1 LNVLGLLS
9 PELVLLATGLLILI
23 LDLIFHRDG
32 GRQDWMPLVGVAG
45 LIGALLATSLLW
57 GTHESLLGGMLAVDS
72 FALFFKV
79 VAGLSTLLVILASW
93 DYFKDKTPFEG
104 EFFGLL
110 VLAALAITLASAST
124 DLIMIYLSMEFL
136 SIASYILVGY
146 LRNDPKANEG
156 AMKYFLYGAIASA
169 IMLYGMSLVYG
180 VTGTTNLAGI
190 AQVLASGQ
198 LTGGMLW
205 LVLPALVMILAG
217 FGFKIALVPFH
228 HWSPDAY
235 EGAPTPVTAFLSV
248 GPKAAGFAILVRV
261 FLVAFPSF
269 QLDWVAVLAG
279 ISMITMTLGNV
290 VALKQKNIKRMLAYS
305 SIAHAG
311 YILIGFA
318 SVALESPSLFNGVN
332 GVLLYLLG
340 YLFSNVGVFVAV
352 IAFENSTGSN
362 QISDY
367 AGLVKRSPWLA
378 GTLFVLLLS
387 LTGIPPTAGFMG
399 KFFVFAAALNV
410 QFYVLALVGIVNSAI
425 AAFYYLNV
433 ARYMFFLP
441 AEEET
446 RVRISPSLA
455 VALGIATVVTL
466 VIGLYP
472 QPFIDFAT
480 QSVKMLSIL

>member
-1 LNVLGLLS
+1 LNLLGLLS
-9 PELVLLATGLLILI
+9 PELVLLITGLLILI
-23 LDLIFHRDG
+23 LDMVFHHRDG
-32 GRQDWMPLVGVAG
+32 RREWLPFVGIAGLVGALVA
-45 LIGALLATSLLW
+45 ASLLW
-57 GTHESLLGGMLAVDS
+57 GRQESLLSGMMAVDS

-93 DYFKDKTPFEG
+93 DYFRGKTPYEG
-104 EFFGLL
+104 EFYGLL
-110 VLAALAITLASAST
+110 VLAALAITLAASST

-146 LRNDPKANEG
+146 LRDDPKSNEG
-156 AMKYFLYGAIASA
+156 AIKYFLYGAIASG
-169 IMLYGMSLVYG
+169 IMLYGMSLLYG
-180 VTGTTNLAGI
+180 VTGTTSLAEI
-190 AQVLASGQ
+190 AKVFAAGKVA
-198 LTGGMLW
+198 GDMLW
-205 LVLPALVMILAG
+205 LVLPALVMLLAG

-228 HWSPDAY
+228 QWAPDAY

-248 GPKAAGFAILVRV
+248 GPKAAGFAILIRV
-261 FLVAFPSF
+261 FLAAFPAF
-269 QLDWVAVLAG
+269 QVDWVAVLAA
-279 ISMITMTLGNV
+279 ISMVTMTLGNV
-290 VALKQKNIKRMLAYS
+290 VALKQTNIKRMLAYS

-318 SVALESPSLFNGVN
+318 SVALKSPSIFNGVN

-340 YLFSNVGVFVAV
+340 YLFTNVGAFVAV
-352 IAFENSTGSN
+352 IAFENGTGSN

-387 LTGIPPTAGFMG
+387 LTGIPPTAGFLG
-399 KFFVFAAALNV
+399 KFFVFAAAINV
-410 QFYVLALVGIVNSAI
+410 QFWALALVGIINSVI

-441 AEEET
+441 AAEES
-446 RVRISPSLA
+446 RVKISPALA
-455 VALGIATVVTL
+455 VALGIATAVTL
-466 VIGLYP
+466 LIGLYP

-480 QSVKMLSIL
+480 QSVRLLSVF

>member
-1 LNVLGLLS
+1 
-9 PELVLLATGLLILI
+9 
-23 LDLIFHRDG
+23 
-32 GRQDWMPLVGVAG
+32 
-45 LIGALLATSLLW
+45 
-57 GTHESLLGGMLAVDS
+57 
-72 FALFFKV
+72 
-79 VAGLSTLLVILASW
+79 
-93 DYFKDKTPFEG
+93 
-104 EFFGLL
+104 
-110 VLAALAITLASAST
+110 
-124 DLIMIYLSMEFL
+124 
-136 SIASYILVGY
+136 
-146 LRNDPKANEG
+146 
-156 AMKYFLYGAIASA
+156 
-169 IMLYGMSLVYG
+169 
-180 VTGTTNLAGI
+180 
-190 AQVLASGQ
+190 
-198 LTGGMLW
+198 
-205 LVLPALVMILAG
+205 
-217 FGFKIALVPFH
+217 
-228 HWSPDAY
+228 
-235 EGAPTPVTAFLSV
+235 
-248 GPKAAGFAILVRV
+248 
-261 FLVAFPSF
+261 
-269 QLDWVAVLAG
+269 
-279 ISMITMTLGNV
+279 MITMTLGNV

-446 RVRISPSLA
+446 RVGISPSLA

>member
-1 LNVLGLLS
+1 MDILGLLS
-9 PELVLLATGLLILI
+9 PELVLLATGLLVLV
-23 LDLIFHRDG
+23 LDLIFHREG
-32 GRQDWMPLVGVAG
+32 ERRDWLPLVAIAG
-45 LIGALLATSLLW
+45 LIGALVATSLLW
-57 GTHESLLGGMLAVDS
+57 GTHESLLSGMLAVDS

-79 VAGLSTLLVILASW
+79 VAGLATLLVILASW
-93 DYFKDKTPFEG
+93 DYFRGKTPFEG
-104 EFFGLL
+104 EFYGLL

-124 DLIMIYLSMEFL
+124 DLIMVYLSMEFL
-136 SIASYILVGY
+136 SIGSYILVGY
-146 LRNDPKANEG
+146 LRNDAKSNEG
-156 AMKYFLYGAIASA
+156 AIKYFLYGAIASG
-169 IMLYGMSLVYG
+169 IMLYGMALIYG

-190 AQVLASGQ
+190 AEALAGGQ
-198 LTGGMLW
+198 LTGDFLW
-205 LVLPALVMILAG
+205 LVLPALVMLLAG

-269 QLDWVAVLAG
+269 QVDWVAVLAG

-318 SVALESPSLFNGVN
+318 SVALDSPSLFNGVN
-332 GVLLYLLG
+332 GVLLYILG

-362 QISDY
+362 EISDY
-367 AGLVKRSPWLA
+367 SGLVKRSPWLA
-378 GTLFVLLLS
+378 GTMFVLLLS
-387 LTGIPPTAGFMG
+387 LAGIPPTAGFLG
-399 KFFVFAAALNV
+399 KFFVFAAAINV
-410 QFYVLALVGIVNSAI
+410 QFYVLALVGIINSAI

-433 ARYMFFLP
+433 ARFMFFLP
-441 AEEET
+441 AEGES
-446 RVRISPSLA
+446 RVKVSAPLA
-455 VALGIATVVTL
+455 VALGIATGITL
-466 VIGLYP
+466 LIGLFP

-480 QSVKMLSIL
+480 ESVRLLSIL

>member
-1 LNVLGLLS
+1 
-9 PELVLLATGLLILI
+9 VLLITGLLILI
-23 LDLIFHRDG
+23 LDMVFHHRDG
-32 GRQDWMPLVGVAG
+32 RREWLPFVGIAGLVGALVA
-45 LIGALLATSLLW
+45 ASLLW
-57 GTHESLLGGMLAVDS
+57 GRQESLLSGMMAVDS

-93 DYFKDKTPFEG
+93 DYFRGKTPYEG
-104 EFFGLL
+104 EFYGLL
-110 VLAALAITLASAST
+110 VLAALAITLAASST

-146 LRNDPKANEG
+146 LRDDPKSNEG
-156 AMKYFLYGAIASA
+156 AIKYFLYGAIASG
-169 IMLYGMSLVYG
+169 IMLYGMSLLYG
-180 VTGTTNLAGI
+180 VTGTTSLAEI
-190 AQVLASGQ
+190 AKVFAAGKVA
-198 LTGGMLW
+198 GDMLW
-205 LVLPALVMILAG
+205 LVLPALVMLLAG

-228 HWSPDAY
+228 QWAPDAY

-248 GPKAAGFAILVRV
+248 GPKAAGFAILIRV
-261 FLVAFPSF
+261 FLAAFPAF
-269 QLDWVAVLAG
+269 QVDWVAVLAA
-279 ISMITMTLGNV
+279 ISMVTMTLGNV
-290 VALKQKNIKRMLAYS
+290 VALKQTNIKRMLAYS

-318 SVALESPSLFNGVN
+318 SVALKSPSIFNGVN

-340 YLFSNVGVFVAV
+340 YLFTNVGAFVAV
-352 IAFENSTGSN
+352 IAFENGTGSN

-387 LTGIPPTAGFMG
+387 LTGIPPTAGFLG
-399 KFFVFAAALNV
+399 KFFVFAAAINV
-410 QFYVLALVGIVNSAI
+410 QFWALALVGIINSVI

-441 AEEET
+441 AAEES
-446 RVRISPSLA
+446 RVKISPALA
-455 VALGIATVVTL
+455 VALGIATAVTL
-466 VIGLYP
+466 LIGLYP

-480 QSVKMLSIL
+480 QSVRLLSVF

>member
-1 LNVLGLLS
+1 MNLLGLLS
-9 PELVLLATGLLILI
+9 PELVLLITGLLILI
-23 LDLIFHRDG
+23 LDMVFHHRDG
-32 GRQDWMPLVGVAG
+32 RREWLPFVGIAGLVGALVA
-45 LIGALLATSLLW
+45 ASLLW
-57 GTHESLLGGMLAVDS
+57 GRQESLLSGMMAVDS

-93 DYFKDKTPFEG
+93 DYFRGKTPYEG
-104 EFFGLL
+104 EFYGLL
-110 VLAALAITLASAST
+110 VLAALAITLAASST

-146 LRNDPKANEG
+146 LRDDPKSNEG
-156 AMKYFLYGAIASA
+156 AIKYFLYGAIASG
-169 IMLYGMSLVYG
+169 IMLYGMSLLYG
-180 VTGTTNLAGI
+180 VTGTTSLAEI
-190 AQVLASGQ
+190 AKVFAAGKVA
-198 LTGGMLW
+198 GDMLW
-205 LVLPALVMILAG
+205 LVLPALVMLLAG

-228 HWSPDAY
+228 QWAPDAY

-248 GPKAAGFAILVRV
+248 GPKAAGFAILIRV
-261 FLVAFPSF
+261 FLAAFPAF
-269 QLDWVAVLAG
+269 QVDWVAVLAA
-279 ISMITMTLGNV
+279 ISMVTMTLGNV
-290 VALKQKNIKRMLAYS
+290 VALKQTNIKRMLAYS

-318 SVALESPSLFNGVN
+318 SVALKSPSIFNGVN

-340 YLFSNVGVFVAV
+340 YLFTNVGAFVAV
-352 IAFENSTGSN
+352 IAFENGTGSN

-387 LTGIPPTAGFMG
+387 LTGIPPTAGFLG
-399 KFFVFAAALNV
+399 KFFVFAAAINV
-410 QFYVLALVGIVNSAI
+410 QFWALALVGIINSVI

-441 AEEET
+441 AAEES
-446 RVRISPSLA
+446 RVKISPALA
-455 VALGIATVVTL
+455 VALGIATAVTL
-466 VIGLYP
+466 LIGLYP

-480 QSVKMLSIL
+480 QSVRLLSVF